1 MKPILSA
8 HDPLSH
14 ALLSLKS
21 EIVDSSNSLKDWVL
35 PPPGFEPSAQQ
46 IHACSWSGVRCSD
59 NSSKLISLDLS
70 TKNLGGSLSGNQ
82 FPLFSDL
89 VHLNLS
95 HNSFSGQLPAAIFN
109 LTGLKTLDV
118 RRNNFSGHFPG
129 GVSNLENLVVLDA
142 FSNSFSGPLPADVS
156 KIASLKTLN
165 FAGSYFSGP
174 IPSDYGSFRSIEFI
188 HLAGNFLG
196 GKIPAELGNLKT
208 LTHMEIGYNSYDGE
222 IPWQFGNMSELQYLD
237 IADANISGA
246 IPEELSNLTK
256 LESLFLFRNLLTG
269 KIPARLSR
277 ISTLESLDLSDNLLS
292 GPIPDSFSELRNLR
306 LLSLMYNDMSGPVP
320 HGIAKLPF
328 LDTLL
333 IWNNYFTGPLPED
346 LGRFSK
352 LKHLDVSTNYLVG
365 TIPPDICSGGE
376 LQKLILFSNNF
387 TGGLSQSLQ
396 NCSSLVR
403 LRVED
408 NSFSGNVSL
417 TFGSFPYISYMDLS
431 RNKFSGQ
438 IPWDIDRASSLEYFN
453 VSYNLELG
461 GVLPGKIWSLP
472 NLQNFS
478 MISCGVSAD
487 IPPFEDCDSLSVL
500 ELRMNNLSGNIPE
513 SISNCKQLL
522 IMDIA
527 NNHLT
532 GQIPVGLASLPVITV
547 LDLSHN
553 HLSGYIPDELGSST
567 SLKRVNFSYNDIS
580 GPIPSSQAF
589 KGMEQSAFSG
599 NPGLCGPPL
608 RPCHHENG
616 LSSRFE
622 IGSRRA
628 QKLAWVLILCAVV
641 ILFIVASVFGFVY
654 FNRERKG
661 HWRMISFNG
670 LPDFTAKDVLRSF
683 NYAETLSPPL
693 MPDSI
698 SKVVL
703 PTGITVSAKKVVWE
717 SKEMKAVLRNLTR
730 IGNVR
735 HENLTRLLGVCYNN
749 HLAYLLY
756 NYMPNGNLDEKIG
769 VERDWGTKC
778 ELLTKIAR
786 GLCFLHQGCFPVIA
800 HGNLKAGNVVFDE
813 NMEPH
818 LAEYGLNLIVETSN
832 YRLPAKIREEPGGGF
847 GISLCDEL
855 HMDVYNFGQ
864 LILEV
869 VTGCKLANASDTM
882 KSKSEDLI
890 AEIAR
895 ANANFISVLSQDDV
909 KLVVEVALLCM
920 NSRPSMQD
928 VVKLLTGLKSTA
940 SAGAGKDLLKRG
952 DFTPLVDHPRSH
964 RMFKSSTSAS
974 SSSERLQ
981 PSLIDVQTIA
991 AESYRHPERSKPE
1004 TLHDHPQPTSANSR
1018 CTYTN
1023 LASRR
1028 DSLTAPA
1035 LGSKKPPPEDA
1046 LSLPTNCVNLVVRR
1060 IETPPGSQPHLK
1072 LDHIGLQSIHYE
1084 RQLDHLWAEDGKP
1097 QTSFTI
1103 RASLTPWATDTALI
1117 LEASAGPLHD
1127 KHCPTSTCKFLMKS
1141 LASGRNSTN

>member
-1 MKPILSA
+1 MQVPMEILLHPIYFILQIFFSVLVIMKPILSA

-21 EIVDSSNSLKDWVL
+21 EIVDSSDSLKDWVL
-35 PPPGFEPSAQQ
+35 PPPGFEPSTQ
-46 IHACSWSGVRCSD
+46 IHACSWAGVRCSD

-70 TKNLGGSLSGNQ
+70 MKNLGGSLSGNQ
-82 FPLFSDL
+82 FPLFADL
-89 VHLNLS
+89 LNLNLS

-109 LTGLKTLDV
+109 LTSLKTLDV

-129 GVSNLENLVVLDA
+129 GISNLQNLVVLDA

-156 KIASLKTLN
+156 KIASLKILN

-196 GKIPAELGNLKT
+196 GKIPSELGNLKT
-208 LTHMEIGYNSYDGE
+208 LTHMEIGYNSYESE

-237 IADANISGA
+237 IADANISGP

-256 LESLFLFRNLLTG
+256 LESLFLFRNLLSG
-269 KIPARLSR
+269 KIPKKLSQ
-277 ISTLESLDLSDNLLS
+277 ILTLKSLDLSDNLLS
-292 GPIPDSFSELRNLR
+292 GPIPDSFSELKNLR
-306 LLSLMYNDMSGPVP
+306 LLSLMYNDMSGNVP
-320 HGIAKLPF
+320 QGIAKLPF

-352 LKHLDVSTNYLVG
+352 IKHLDVSTNYLFG
-365 TIPPDICSGGE
+365 IIPPDICSGGE

-408 NSFSGNVSL
+408 NSFSGNISL
-417 TFGSFPYISYMDLS
+417 TFANFPYISYMDLS
-431 RNKFSGQ
+431 RNKLSGQ
-438 IPWDIDRASSLEYFN
+438 IPSDIDRASSLEYFN

-461 GVLPGKIWSLP
+461 GILPAKIWSLP
-472 NLQNFS
+472 NLKNFS
-478 MISCGVSAD
+478 MVSCGLSAD
-487 IPPFEDCDSLSVL
+487 IPPFEDCESLSVL

-522 IMDIA
+522 ILNIA
-527 NNHLT
+527 DNHLT
-532 GQIPVGLASLPVITV
+532 GQIPVSLASLPVITV

-553 HLSGYIPDELGSST
+553 NLSGHIPNELGSST
-567 SLKRVNFSYNDIS
+567 SLKRVNFSYNEIS
-580 GPIPSSQAF
+580 GQIPSSQAF
-589 KGMEQSAFSG
+589 KAMEESAFSG
-599 NPGLCGPPL
+599 NPKLCGPPL

-616 LSSRFE
+616 LSSGFE
-622 IGSRRA
+622 IESRKAR
-628 QKLAWVLILCAVV
+628 KLAWVLILCAVV
-641 ILFIVASVFGFVY
+641 ILFIVASIFGIVY

-683 NYAETLSPPL
+683 NYAETLLPEL

-703 PTGITVSAKKVVWE
+703 PTGITVSAKKVEWE
-717 SKEMKAVLRNLTR
+717 PKEMKAVLRNMTR

-749 HLAYLLY
+749 RLAYLLY
-756 NYMPNGNLDEKIG
+756 DYMPNGNLEEKIG
-769 VERDWGTKC
+769 VERDWETKC
-778 ELLTKIAR
+778 ELLIKIAR
-786 GLCFLHQGCFPVIA
+786 GLCFLHQGCFPVIIA

-818 LAEYGLNLIVETSN
+818 LADYGLNLIVGKSN
-832 YRLPAKIREEPGGGF
+832 YRLPAKIREEPGKGDGF
-847 GISLCDEL
+847 GISLSDEL
-855 HMDVYNFGQ
+855 HMDVYNFGK

-869 VTGCKLANASDTM
+869 VTGGKLANAYDTT

-890 AEIAR
+890 AEVAR

-940 SAGAGKDLLKRG
+940 SAG
-952 DFTPLVDHPRSH
+952 
-964 RMFKSSTSAS
+964 
-974 SSSERLQ
+974 
-981 PSLIDVQTIA
+981 
-991 AESYRHPERSKPE
+991 
-1004 TLHDHPQPTSANSR
+1004 
-1018 CTYTN
+1018 
-1023 LASRR
+1023 
-1028 DSLTAPA
+1028 
-1035 LGSKKPPPEDA
+1035 
-1046 LSLPTNCVNLVVRR
+1046 
-1060 IETPPGSQPHLK
+1060 
-1072 LDHIGLQSIHYE
+1072 
-1084 RQLDHLWAEDGKP
+1084 
-1097 QTSFTI
+1097 
-1103 RASLTPWATDTALI
+1103 
-1117 LEASAGPLHD
+1117 
-1127 KHCPTSTCKFLMKS
+1127 TCKV
-1141 LASGRNSTN
+1141 